1 METEVQL
8 VIVQVGKKMMALPL
22 EQVEHIAPIEN
33 DEEAAL
39 SRNSGFFRFQGKAIP
54 WLPLW
59 DFFGETSSF
68 GEIAA
73 FAEILPQRRQDHID
87 WMAALERSLVHN
99 LPFTKARDPRLCAFG
114 QWYYSLSAQNQPE
127 NHWLRAL
134 LSTIEEPHARIHSLA
149 NKLLNLASDGQL
161 AEAMR
166 IFQKEK
172 ANTLSSVLLTFDEI
186 QAALPQLI
194 RMLALIVNDG
204 RDRYA
209 LGVDRVLEIS
219 RLNTGSISANRDIFG
234 AFASTGFASA
244 TVAGNDLLLPIL
256 KVEQFLP
263 MNPVLRR

>member
-22 EQVEHIAPIEN
+22 EQVEHIAHIEN
-33 DEEAAL
+33 DEETAL

-59 DFFGETSSF
+59 EIFGETSSF
-68 GEIAA
+68 DEIAA

-87 WMAALERSLVHN
+87 WMAALERSLAHN

-114 QWYYSLSAQNQPE
+114 QWYYSFQPE
-127 NHWLRAL
+127 NPWLRAL

-149 NKLLNLASDGQL
+149 NRLLNLASDGQL

-166 IFQKEK
+166 IFQREK
-172 ANTLSSVLLTFDEI
+172 VNTLSSVLLTFDEI

-219 RLNTGSISANRDIFG
+219 RLNSGSISANRDLFG
-234 AFASTGFASA
+234 AFASTSFASA
-244 TVAGNDLLLPIL
+244 KVAGHDLLLPIL

-263 MNPVLRR
+263 TNPVLRP